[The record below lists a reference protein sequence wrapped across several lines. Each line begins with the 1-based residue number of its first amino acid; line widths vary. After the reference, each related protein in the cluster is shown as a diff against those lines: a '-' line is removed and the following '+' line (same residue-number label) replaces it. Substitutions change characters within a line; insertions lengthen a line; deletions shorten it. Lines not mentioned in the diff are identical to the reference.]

1 MTDLSLFDI
10 ERGLHELLGTWQEA
24 ETPEAITA
32 ADQAIQAHIAA
43 EVRKVDGIRRYLR
56 ACESQAAA
64 AKAEAEVQTRRAQM
78 WTARRDRVKAFVYDT
93 MKSFGV
99 TKLEGQT
106 GALQIKGNGGLQ
118 PLTITDATEL
128 PANLIDAVVTMPL
141 DAWEKIATIP
151 FVRAIVL
158 TQAKEIMQPNN
169 QRIRAAIAAE
179 GGVPGARLE
188 QRGDHLE
195 VK

>member
-10 ERGLHELLGTWQEA
+10 ERGLHELLGAWQEA
-24 ETPEAITA
+24 ETPEAMA
-32 ADQAIQAHIAA
+32 AAEQAIQAHVAA

-64 AKAEAEVQTRRAQM
+64 AKAEAEVQTGRARM
-78 WTARRDRVKAFVYDT
+78 WTARRDRIKAMVYDC

-106 GALQIKGNGGLQ
+106 GTLAIRGNGGLQ
-118 PLTITDATEL
+118 PLYVGALEDL
-128 PANLIDAVVTMPL
+128 PGNLIDVVVTMPL
-141 DAWEKIATIP
+141 DAWEKISTIP
-151 FVRAIVL
+151 FVRAIVQ
-158 TQAKEIMQPNN
+158 TQAKETMQPNN
-169 QRIRAAIAAE
+169 QRIREAIAAE

-188 QRGDHLE
+188 QRGDSLI